1 MPLKKQEIYQKII
14 ESLEQELNTMI
25 QSAKNAKDAAT
36 NEESKAENKYDTRGL
51 EASYLAGAQ
60 AKRATE
66 LREMIN
72 LFKTTPVQNY
82 DSTTPIGHTALVK
95 LQHDDH
101 ITWYF
106 VAPQEGGLTLH
117 YQDYTIFVIS
127 PFSPVGQALMGRKQG
142 DEFELEIKN
151 EIREYEIISVQ

>member
-1 MPLKKQEIYQKII
+1 MPLKKDEIYQAII
-14 ESLEQELNTMI
+14 ESLENELEAMI
-25 QSAKNAKDAAT
+25 QSAKDSRDAAT

-60 AKRATE
+60 AKRAAE

-72 LFKTTPVQNY
+72 LFQTTNLQNF
-82 DSTTPIGHTALVK
+82 DENTPIGHTALVK

-117 YQDYTIFVIS
+117 HGEHTVFVIS
-127 PFSPVGQALMGRKQG
+127 PFSPVGQSLMGRKQG
-142 DEFELEIKN
+142 DEFELEIKG
-151 EIREYEIISVQ
+151 ELREYEILSVR